1 MRLISLARIAAEAE
15 GVRLRAMARRQAMRG
30 VWGAVA
36 AFFGLL
42 VVLLLHVAAVVFLAL
57 AVGFGFAAL
66 IMAGVDA
73 LLLAVF
79 AMMAL
84 RSSPGRDEREAQAI
98 SQQARAQLASSA
110 TTLAS
115 SAEKGGAGR
124 SRRRSLRSGWP
135 ADGSGGRCR
144 VRQGRGLRPL
154 TPLGALPPVGIRG
167 RSPWPILTGD

>member
-73 LLLAVF
+73 LFLAVF

-110 TTLAS
+110 TTLAVV
-115 SAEKGGAGR
+115 APFGRIVGGKGWRGTVATAFITQWLAGR
-124 SRRRSLRSGWP
+124 RQRRP
-135 ADGSGGRCR
+135 M
-144 VRQGRGLRPL
+144 
-154 TPLGALPPVGIRG
+154 
-167 RSPWPILTGD
+167 